1 MKWISHTLLM
11 GLLLACGCTRQ
22 EENESVR
29 ASLLPPVP
37 VQELQAKAMTIV
49 KTALSDPS
57 AYMRNHAIEVAV
69 ETNQYQLI
77 PEILQK
83 LDDPFVAVR
92 APAAMAIG
100 DMACQACKNRVKKA
114 LEDENEKV
122 RIAAAYAMIRLGDT
136 SHYPKIRDA
145 ALSTDPTIRATALL
159 LLGKLGN
166 RDDLELMYQA
176 FRDTETTDQVRMQAV
191 ESIARLKDV
200 RIYRSKL
207 WPLLISKYADDRVM
221 GIRGMGALGTTEAKE
236 ALQLTMLQDDVL
248 EVRLCAVEELGKLGD
263 QGGMNQLVTYFQT
276 NPDLNQATMATGT
289 SVTAIGRLK
298 ARNLTGYL
306 AKALDSQST
315 YIRLVAARS
324 VLLMTK

>member
-49 KTALSDPS
+49 KTALSDTS
-57 AYMRNHAIEVAV
+57 AYMRNHAIEVAA
-69 ETNQYQLI
+69 ETQQQHLI

-83 LDDPFVAVR
+83 LDDASVAVR
-92 APAAMAIG
+92 APAAMALG
-100 DMACQACKNRVKKA
+100 DMACQTCKERVKKT
-114 LEDENEKV
+114 LDDQNEKV
-122 RIAAAYAMIRLGDT
+122 RIAAAYAMARLGDT

-145 ALSTDPTIRATALL
+145 ALSTDPTIRANALL

-176 FRDTETTDQVRMQAV
+176 FQDTETTDQVRMQAV

-200 RIYRSKL
+200 RIYRTKL

-221 GIRGMGALGTTEAKE
+221 GILGMGELGTTEAKE
-236 ALQLTMLQDDVL
+236 AIQTMLQDDIL
-248 EVRLCAVEELGKLGD
+248 EVRLRAAEELGKLGD
-263 QGGMNQLVTYFQT
+263 QSGMNQLVTYFQT